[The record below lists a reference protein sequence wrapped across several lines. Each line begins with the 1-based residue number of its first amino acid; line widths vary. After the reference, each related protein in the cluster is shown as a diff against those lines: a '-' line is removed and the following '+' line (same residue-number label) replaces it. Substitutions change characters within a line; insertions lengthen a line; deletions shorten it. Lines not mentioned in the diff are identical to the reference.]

1 VDILIMILLL
11 VLALLIWRGANRGVV
26 IALWVVGLVATI
38 GLFNYHVTSTL
49 DLSF

>member
-11 VLALLIWRGANRGVV
+11 VIMLLIWRGANRQL
-26 IALWVVGLVATI
+26 IITLWLVGLVAVV
-38 GLFNYHVTSTL
+38 GLFRFHVTSAL